1 MPSGRYGASRRS
13 RGPAFLLSA
22 ATVALL
28 FFIMI
33 RMGAFTGN
41 GPEGGG
47 QLVAVNLSKEAE
59 ASSAGARKATREI
72 KASERSQQAAQ
83 APRPVMPPHVP
94 VPSENKVDWPPGFIH
109 MSRADLA
116 AADISKMARS
126 GDAGSSGSASGSAGG
141 SAGGQG
147 DGPNGARLYAAEW
160 YREPRDAEI
169 AGYMP
174 QGRPPGQW
182 GMIACRTIE
191 KYHVEDCRELDE
203 SPRGSGIA
211 RALRQASWQFLVRP
225 PRVDG
230 KPMIGAWV
238 RIRFDFKPAKREDAA
253 GDEPS
258 DGG

>member
-1 MPSGRYGASRRS
+1 MPSGRYGASRRG
-13 RGPAFLLSA
+13 RGLAFLLSA

-47 QLVAVNLSKEAE
+47 QLVAVNLSREAT

-72 KASERSQQAAQ
+72 KASERTQQASQ
-83 APRPVMPPHVP
+83 TPRPVMPPHVP

-116 AADISKMARS
+116 AADIGKMAKR
-126 GDAGSSGSASGSAGG
+126 GDAGSSGSAAGSAGG
-141 SAGGQG
+141 SAGWQG

-238 RIRFDFKPAKREDAA
+238 RIRFDFRPAKRDDAA
-253 GDEPS
+253 GEGPS